1 MQGANRHDIAHGGI
15 DGYDRPRL
23 GRPEHGR
30 PAETGAGAQAGA
42 SGDRGRNSRD
52 FGYPRAVDHDR
63 TQSEHEAFRALLAE
77 SGAEV
82 VVAGPDEAGL
92 LDAIFAY
99 DPSLMTDAGAVLL
112 RPGKELRLPEVDLAE
127 RTYAEL
133 GIPVIGRIEAPGTV
147 EGGDTL
153 WLDERTLAVG
163 RGYRTNGEGIRQ
175 LAALLAPHGIET
187 MTVDLPHWRGPDE
200 CLHLMSFISPVA
212 DRLAVVYLPLM
223 SVPFV
228 QELQRRGWSFIEV
241 PDEEFETHGCNVL
254 ALAPMRVLVCDG
266 SPVTRARLRGRRLR
280 GAGLH
285 GRRALPQSRGRPDLS
300 DAPDLARRR
309 RHNRDL
315 CRSLTRSVATVTV
328 RATPYRTGTTT
339 RAGVESNSIA
349 TRSSSRASSCA
360 CEEVGDESDG

>member
-1 MQGANRHDIAHGGI
+1 MTSLTEESAVATGRAWGGQSMVAPL
-15 DGYDRPRL
+15 RRVL
-23 GRPEHGR
+23 VRK
-30 PAETGAGAQAGA
+30 PAPPAVEDEFT
-42 SGDRGRNSRD
+42 R

-63 TQSEHEAFRALLAE
+63 TQTEHEMFRALLAE

-82 VVAGPDEAGL
+82 VTAGPDEAGL
-92 LDAIFAY
+92 LDAIFTY

-127 RTYAEL
+127 QTYREL
-133 GIPVIGRIEAPGTV
+133 GIPVMGRIEAPGTV

-175 LAALLAPHGIET
+175 LAALLAPHGIEV

-228 QELQRRGWSFIEV
+228 QELQRRDWSFIEV

-266 SPVTRARLRGRRLR
+266 SPVTRDRLRA
-280 GAGLH
+280 AG
-285 GRRALPQSRGRPDLS
+285 
-300 DAPDLARRR
+300 
-309 RHNRDL
+309 
-315 CRSLTRSVATVTV
+315 CEVVT
-328 RATPYRTGTTT
+328 Y
-339 RAGVESNSIA
+339 
-349 TRSSSRASSCA
+349 
-360 CEEVGDESDG
+360 VGDELSHNRAGGPTCLTRPILRAADARTGISIAS

>member
-1 MQGANRHDIAHGGI
+1 MTSLMAESPVTTGRAWGGQTMVAPLKRVLVRKPAAPAAHG
-15 DGYDRPRL
+15 DF
-23 GRPEHGR
+23 
-30 PAETGAGAQAGA
+30 A
-42 SGDRGRNSRD
+42 D
-52 FGYPRAVDHDR
+52 FGYPRAIDHDR
-63 TQSEHEAFRALLAE
+63 TEREHEAFRAVLAG

-82 VVAGPDEAGL
+82 VAAGPDEVGL

-112 RPGKELRLPEVDLAE
+112 RPGKELRLREVDLAE

-133 GIPVIGRIEAPGTV
+133 GIPVIGRIKEPGTV

-163 RGYRTNGEGIRQ
+163 RGYRTNSEGIRQ
-175 LAALLAPHGIET
+175 LAALLAPYGIET

-228 QELQRRGWSFIEV
+228 QELRRREWAFIEV

-254 ALAPMRVLVCDG
+254 ALAPLRVLVCDG
-266 SPVTRARLRGRRLR
+266 SPVTRARLKA
-280 GAGLH
+280 AGCEVVTYV
-285 GRRALPQSRGRPDLS
+285 GNELS
-300 DAPDLARRR
+300 
-309 RHNRDL
+309 HNRAGGPT
-315 CRSLTRSVATVTV
+315 CLTRPLL
-328 RATPYRTGTTT
+328 RAADARTGMS
-339 RAGVESNSIA
+339 AYS
-349 TRSSSRASSCA
+349 
-360 CEEVGDESDG
+360 

>member
-1 MQGANRHDIAHGGI
+1 MTALTEESAVATGRAWGGQSMVAPL
-15 DGYDRPRL
+15 RRVL
-23 GRPEHGR
+23 VRK
-30 PAETGAGAQAGA
+30 PAPPAVEDEFT
-42 SGDRGRNSRD
+42 R

-63 TQSEHEAFRALLAE
+63 TQTEHEMFRALLAE

-82 VVAGPDEAGL
+82 VIAGPDEAGL
-92 LDAIFAY
+92 LDAIFTY
-99 DPSLMTDAGAVLL
+99 DPSLMTDAGAMLL

-127 RTYAEL
+127 QIYREL
-133 GIPVIGRIEAPGTV
+133 GIPVMGRIEAPGTV

-175 LAALLAPHGIET
+175 LAALLAPHGIEV

-228 QELQRRGWSFIEV
+228 QELQRRDWSFIEV

-266 SPVTRARLRGRRLR
+266 SPVTRDRLRA
-280 GAGLH
+280 AG
-285 GRRALPQSRGRPDLS
+285 
-300 DAPDLARRR
+300 
-309 RHNRDL
+309 
-315 CRSLTRSVATVTV
+315 CEVVT
-328 RATPYRTGTTT
+328 Y
-339 RAGVESNSIA
+339 
-349 TRSSSRASSCA
+349 
-360 CEEVGDESDG
+360 VGDELSHNRAGGPTCLTRPILRAADARTGISIAS